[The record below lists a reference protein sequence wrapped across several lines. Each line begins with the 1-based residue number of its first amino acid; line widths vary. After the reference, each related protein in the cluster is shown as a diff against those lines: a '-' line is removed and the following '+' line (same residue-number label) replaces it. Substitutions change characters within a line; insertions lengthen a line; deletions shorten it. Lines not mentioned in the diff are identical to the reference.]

1 MNDGVGTAVRF
12 QHRVATGHSVL
23 GKPFTVVSKD
33 PTDLDPKSSK
43 TVKTQFRHHKPV
55 PTELV
60 VDDALV
66 LVAPPSQNGSAPRI
80 SLIYHNGN
88 SMMGADWQN
97 AVSVEHDVPHVD
109 AEGAQESERFWFLP
123 GEYTPPAA
131 PEEDEDENEDE
142 DSSPTSTA
150 DSSSPADPADSSP
163 APDGATDTTGQDV
176 ATLLDQAPAAP
187 EAPKPAQDSPE
198 PTE

>member
-1 MNDGVGTAVRF
+1 MNEGVGTAVKF

-66 LVAPPSQNGSAPRI
+66 LVAPPTQDGSAPRI

-88 SMMGADWQN
+88 PMMGADWQN

-109 AEGAQESERFWFLP
+109 AEGAKESERFWFVR
-123 GEYTPPAA
+123 GEYEPDIEDDDQ
-131 PEEDEDENEDE
+131 EEAE
-142 DSSPTSTA
+142 
-150 DSSSPADPADSSP
+150 
-163 APDGATDTTGQDV
+163 PDVT
-176 ATLLDQAPAAP
+176 TLLDQAPAAP
-187 EAPKPAQDSPE
+187 QPESPTPAEE
-198 PTE
+198 PPAATE